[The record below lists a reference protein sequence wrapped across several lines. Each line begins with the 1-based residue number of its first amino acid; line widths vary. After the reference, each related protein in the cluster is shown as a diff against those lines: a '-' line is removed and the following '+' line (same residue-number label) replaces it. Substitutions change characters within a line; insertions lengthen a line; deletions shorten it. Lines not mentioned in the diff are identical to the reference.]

1 MATMVLLCL
10 CCCCWCCVSCGL
22 SRAQDDEIFSLRGRK
37 TEVYHS
43 LAEFKQKVEG
53 FRLEQEVVKE
63 YIKNHAL
70 GSRQKRLK
78 IGMVALLIS
87 FLSFFL
93 STSGLVVTEQ
103 QIDGINRR
111 LDVMSNHL
119 ALGNDLVELKLS
131 CLEELFS

>member
-1 MATMVLLCL
+1 M
-10 CCCCWCCVSCGL
+10 
-22 SRAQDDEIFSLRGRK
+22 
-37 TEVYHS
+37 
-43 LAEFKQKVEG
+43 AEFKQKVEG